1 MQNQAHLT
9 DFFRAGY
16 PILLLQTYEF
26 DRAYQLLRA
35 ICKAEDFLL
44 YRWNCVEGM
53 GELGL
58 SFETVLPIGDRVQDA
73 SQVMAELARRTDS
86 RDAEIYVLESFDD
99 YYDQPDV
106 KVLLR
111 KLAFDLPRSPKP
123 KHVVLLSPLA
133 TLPEELRHYV
143 AVLPLQEPSEEELL
157 ALLAEEAKR
166 FESKPDPAL
175 AIELAKAA
183 KGMTA
188 QEARLAFRLAGVRD
202 GFGHRSLEAVREA
215 AGLLPRS

>member
-1 MQNQAHLT
+1 MQNQALLT

-16 PILLLQTYEF
+16 PIILLQTFEF
-26 DRAYQLLRA
+26 DRAYRLLRA

-58 SFETVLPIGDRVQDA
+58 SFETVLPIGDRIQDA

-99 YYDQPDV
+99 YYDQSDV

-111 KLAFDLPRSPKP
+111 KLAFDLPRSPRP
-123 KHVVLLSPLA
+123 KHVVLLSPLSA
-133 TLPEELRHYV
+133 VPEELRRYV
-143 AVLPLQEPSEEELL
+143 AVLPLPLPEEDELQ
-157 ALLAEEAKR
+157 AILAEEAAR
-166 FESKPDPAL
+166 FESKPDQAL
-175 AIELAKAA
+175 SIELAKAA

-215 AGLLPRS
+215 AEHLLRN